1 MNFLA
6 MKLNN
11 QRSSD
16 DDGIWQRV
24 GHKKS
29 KLAMEEGSMATRVA
43 IGAALIVKVLA
54 TLTMVA
60 VSSST
65 T

>member
-6 MKLNN
+6 MKHDSP
-11 QRSSD
+11 RSSD
-16 DDGIWQRV
+16 GDGIWQRD

-29 KLAMEEGSMATRVA
+29 KLAMEEGSMATRAA
-43 IGAALIVKVLA
+43 IGAALIVNVLA
-54 TLTMVA
+54 TLTMVS